1 MAELIKEESKKRK
14 QQVTITVHEPLAQI
28 FFSSTREYTELTLL
42 PRLGTSA
49 FLMLGVRACEVLEII
64 PLFEDFLAEL
74 PYKMAINMK
83 IIGVLLY
90 QTNESTA

>member
-1 MAELIKEESKKRK
+1 MAELIKEESKKRLP
-14 QQVTITVHEPLAQI
+14 VTITVHEPLAQI
-28 FFSSTREYTELTLL
+28 FFSSTREYTENMLL

-49 FLMLGVRACEVLEII
+49 FLLLGVRTCEVLEII

-90 QTNESTA
+90 